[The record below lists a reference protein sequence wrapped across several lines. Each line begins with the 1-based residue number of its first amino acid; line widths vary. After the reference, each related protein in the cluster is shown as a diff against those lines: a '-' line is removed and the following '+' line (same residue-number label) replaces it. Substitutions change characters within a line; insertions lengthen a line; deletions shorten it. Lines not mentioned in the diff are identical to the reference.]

1 MEVADALWD
10 LLHSIKRVVSSI
22 DVELLNFNNRYIMQT
37 LYRGSFTV
45 IELDCLLVGDD
56 GLSKLLPVEKDQ
68 AFEVD
73 RFAVARIDF

>member
-1 MEVADALWD
+1 MEVAHALWN
-10 LLHSIKRVVSSI
+10 LLHSIKCVVSSI
-22 DVELLNFNNRYIMQT
+22 DVELLNFNYRYVMQA

-45 IELDCLLVGDD
+45 IEFDCLLVGDD

>member
-1 MEVADALWD
+1 
-10 LLHSIKRVVSSI
+10 
-22 DVELLNFNNRYIMQT
+22 
-37 LYRGSFTV
+37 
-45 IELDCLLVGDD
+45 LLVGDD